1 MAVSDNPL
9 SPKAALDRLMAGN
22 LRFAEHRMISTKE
35 NLEVLQQK
43 TLERQEPFATVLACS
58 DSRVPVEM
66 IFDQTIGQLFVI
78 RVAGNVATSE
88 VIASAE
94 FGAAILGTKVV
105 MALGHSGCGAVR
117 AAIAGEA
124 VPGQIS
130 ALFPYL
136 RPAVVEAAPDA
147 AATSKANARNQAALL
162 AGASPVI
169 GGLVARGAVTV
180 VAAFYDLATGRVTL
194 LD

>member
-1 MAVSDNPL
+1 MSYNP
-9 SPKAALDRLMAGN
+9 PTPAEALECLMAGN
-22 LRFAEHRMISTKE
+22 RRFAEHRMVSSAE
-35 NLEVLQQK
+35 NLAVLQRK

-66 IFDQTIGQLFVI
+66 IFDQTIGRLFVI
-78 RVAGNVATSE
+78 RVAGNVASSE

-94 FGAAILGTKVV
+94 FGAAILGTRVI

-117 AAIAGEA
+117 AAIAGEP

-130 ALFPYL
+130 ALFPYI
-136 RPAVVEAAPDA
+136 RPAVVGAGPDPE
-147 AATSKANARNQAALL
+147 ATSKANARNQAALL

-169 GGLVARGAVTV
+169 GGLLARKAVTV
-180 VAAFYDLATGRVTL
+180 VAAFYDLGSGTVAL

>member
-1 MAVSDNPL
+1 MSDDSL
-9 SPKAALDRLMAGN
+9 SPELALDRLMTGN
-22 LRFAEHRMISTKE
+22 LRFAEYRTISSKE
-35 NLEVLQQK
+35 NIAVLREK

-78 RVAGNVATSE
+78 RVAGNVASSD

-94 FGAAILGTKVV
+94 FGVAVLETKVLMV
-105 MALGHSGCGAVR
+105 LGHSGCGAVR
-117 AAIAGEA
+117 ATLAGEP

-130 ALFPYL
+130 TLFPYI
-136 RPAVVEAAPDA
+136 RPAVVEAGPDPA
-147 AATSKANARNQAALL
+147 AISKANARNQAALL

-169 GGLVARGAVTV
+169 GALVARNAVKV
-180 VAAFYDLATGRVTL
+180 VAAFYDLATGRVEL

>member
-1 MAVSDNPL
+1 MSDTPL
-9 SPKAALDRLMAGN
+9 GADAALDRLVAGN
-22 LRFAEHRMISTKE
+22 LRFAEHRMISSEE
-35 NLEVLQQK
+35 NIEVLREK
-43 TLERQEPFATVLACS
+43 TLERQQPFATVLACS

-78 RVAGNVATSE
+78 RVAGNIASSD

-94 FGAAILGTKVV
+94 FGVAVLGTKVMMV
-105 MALGHSGCGAVR
+105 LGHSGCGAVQ
-117 AAIAGEA
+117 AALAGEP

-130 ALFPYL
+130 TLFPHI
-136 RPAVVEAAPDA
+136 RPAVVEAGPDPA
-147 AATSKANARNQAALL
+147 AISKTNARNQAALL

-169 GGLVARGAVTV
+169 SGLVAKNAVLV
-180 VAAFYDLATGRVTL
+180 VAAFYDLATGRVAV

>member
-1 MAVSDNPL
+1 MSDSPL
-9 SPKAALDRLMAGN
+9 SPDMALVRLMAGN
-22 LRFAEHRMISTKE
+22 RRFAEQRMIASEE
-35 NLEVLQQK
+35 NLEVLRRK

-66 IFDQTIGQLFVI
+66 IFDQTIGRIFVI
-78 RVAGNVATSE
+78 RVAGNVASSD

-94 FGAAILGTKVV
+94 FGVAVLGTPVV
-105 MALGHSGCGAVR
+105 MALGHSGCGAIR
-117 AAIAGEA
+117 AALAGEP

-130 ALFPYL
+130 TLFPYI
-136 RPAVVEAAPDA
+136 RAAVVEAGPDP

-162 AGASPVI
+162 ADASPVI
-169 GGLVARGAVTV
+169 RELVAKGAVKV
-180 VAAFYDLATGRVTL
+180 VAAFYDLATGKVTL